1 MDRITQI
8 LLHLQDILGRLT
20 VVVIGPLMIIALK
33 LMRYRV
39 NDLGAVRKKVRKLF
53 ETHRGPWII
62 CPNHLT
68 MIDSVILA
76 YAMVPLYRYILR
88 YRLLPWNLPEQTN
101 FQTNIFL
108 ASLCYLAKCIPI
120 NRGGDRKKMKATLEK
135 CCYLLKQ
142 RESIMIFPEGGRSR
156 TGRVDT
162 ANFSYGVGRLI
173 STVPDCRVMCIYMRG
188 KNQTTYSNIH
198 RFGEQFTLHIDI
210 FKPDIENKGL
220 KAQRDCARQIVEQ
233 LARMEED
240 YFEPCGQRHCG
251 PDRPPIEGEKPG
263 YAFH

>member
-1 MDRITQI
+1 MDRMAKFF
-8 LLHLQDILGRLT
+8 LHLQNILGRLT
-20 VVVIGPLMIIALK
+20 VFVIGPLVILTLK

-39 NDLGAVRKKVRKLF
+39 KDLGTVRKEVRKLF
-53 ETHRGPWII
+53 EKHRGSWII

-76 YAMVPLYRYILR
+76 YAMVPVYRYILR

-108 ASLCYLAKCIPI
+108 ASLCYLAKCIPV

-142 RESIMIFPEGGRSR
+142 KESIMIFPEGGRSR

-173 STVPDCRVMCIYMRG
+173 STVPDCQVMCVYMRG
-188 KNQTTYSNIH
+188 ENQTTYSNIP
-198 RFGEQFTLHIDI
+198 RFGEQFTLQIEA
-210 FKPDIENKGL
+210 FEPDLEDKGL
-220 KAQRDCARQIVEQ
+220 KAQRNCARQIVEQ
-233 LARMEED
+233 LARMEEK
-240 YFEPCGQRHCG
+240 YFESCR
-251 PDRPPIEGEKPG
+251 
-263 YAFH
+263 